1 MANENS
7 ATQFTITPLD
17 FDGEPFT
24 PSTARYR
31 LDDKATSTELIAWT
45 VLTVDDEMEITI
57 PASAHAMQNA
67 TLAEETKVLTVE
79 INYGLD
85 TAHVEEFEYVLFNKQ
100 FVS

>member
-7 ATQFTITPLD
+7 ATQVTITPLD

-24 PSTARYR
+24 PINARYR
-31 LDDKATSTELIAWT
+31 LDDQATSTELIAWT
-45 VLTVDDEMEITI
+45 DLTVADEMEISI
-57 PASAHAMQNA
+57 PASAHTMQNPA
-67 TLAEETKVLTVE
+67 VDEETKVLTVE